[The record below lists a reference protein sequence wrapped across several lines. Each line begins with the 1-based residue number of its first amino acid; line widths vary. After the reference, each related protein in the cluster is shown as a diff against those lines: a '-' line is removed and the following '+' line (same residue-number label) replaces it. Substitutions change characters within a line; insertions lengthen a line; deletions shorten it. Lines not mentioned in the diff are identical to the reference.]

1 MPFPLKVKDVEVEVE
16 SLWAKVAEYNFD
28 PGLQVGEQ
36 IVLSDIHFGEWQDEP
51 FSFTARVVRK
61 EKTVKPHKDGDI
73 FRIDVF
79 VERADKEELERMREI
94 LKRLNPGK
102 FED

>member
-16 SLWAKVAEYNFD
+16 SLWTKVAQYNFD
-28 PGLQVGEQ
+28 PGIQVGKV
-36 IVLSDIHFGEWQDEP
+36 IVLSDIYFGAWQDEP
-51 FSFTARVVRK
+51 FSFTAMVVRK

-79 VERADKEELERMREI
+79 VELADKKELERMR
-94 LKRLNPGK
+94 
-102 FED
+102 